1 MCLCVLLKPKG
12 DVGDVSRI
20 VDWKH
25 EHERWIE
32 WLALRRNA
40 MPIGGDLGPLHFHK
54 SRNALNNVVSMLERF
69 CWLTLFYMSLDLS
82 SSITVSID

>member
-1 MCLCVLLKPKG
+1 
-12 DVGDVSRI
+12 
-20 VDWKH
+20 
-25 EHERWIE
+25 
-32 WLALRRNA
+32 